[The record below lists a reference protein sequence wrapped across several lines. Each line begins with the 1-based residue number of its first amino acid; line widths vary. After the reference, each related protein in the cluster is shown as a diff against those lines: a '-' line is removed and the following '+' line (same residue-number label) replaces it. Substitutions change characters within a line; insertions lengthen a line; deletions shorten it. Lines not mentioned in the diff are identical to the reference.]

1 MKQIQF
7 LVVPQFN
14 LMSFTA
20 GLEPLR
26 VANRLARD
34 ELYKWTVVS
43 MDRSPVVSS
52 DGISIAPDQDLET
65 APQADAVFVCASFDA
80 QRWSQPSVS
89 NFLLR
94 QARAGAAIG
103 SIGTGSYIL
112 AHAGLLDGYRSTIH
126 WENRPTF
133 MESFPHLDIT
143 GNIYEIDRDR
153 VSCGGGMA
161 ALDMMLHLIAR
172 EHSVD
177 LAISI
182 STQLLHD
189 RMRTPDDH
197 QRMADKMRLERI
209 SPRLSAAITVM
220 EHHIDTPL
228 PITRV
233 SDTVSMTQ
241 RQLERLF
248 QKHCRTTPHEYYL
261 DIRLRHARN
270 LLLESKLSI
279 LNVALATG
287 FTSQPHFTDRY
298 RKRFG
303 VTPGEQRKFILELP
317 P

>member
-1 MKQIQF
+1 MKNIQF

-34 ELYKWTVVS
+34 QLYNWSVVS
-43 MDRSPVVSS
+43 IDRAPVLSS
-52 DGISIAPDQDLET
+52 DGISIASDQDLET
-65 APQADAVFVCASFDA
+65 APRADAVFVCASFDA
-80 QRWSQPSVS
+80 QRWNLPSIS

-94 QARAGAAIG
+94 QARAGAVIG
-103 SIGTGSYIL
+103 SIGTGSFIL
-112 AHAGLLDGYRSTIH
+112 ACAGLLDGYRCTIH
-126 WENRPTF
+126 WENKPTF

-172 EHSVD
+172 EHSAELV
-177 LAISI
+177 ISI
-182 STQLLHD
+182 SSQLLHD
-189 RMRTPDDH
+189 RMRTPLDH

-220 EHHIDTPL
+220 ESHIDSPL
-228 PITRV
+228 PITRI
-233 SDTVSMTQ
+233 SEIISMTQ

-261 DIRLRHARN
+261 DIRLYHARN

-279 LNVALATG
+279 LNIAMATG

-298 RKRFG
+298 KKRFG
-303 VTPGEQRKFILELP
+303 VTPGEQRKFTQEFSQ
-317 P
+317 